1 MKNLILKI
9 LKFLVFLDNTYQAV
23 LLQYRQV
30 TVAVVRVKGL
40 RVKFQ
45 KRMQQLKMKIRI
57 LNQNQIIKKSL
68 RARVHILLRLVL
80 ANKNLNKRFK
90 VLKTLIILLN
100 NK

>member
-23 LLQYRQV
+23 LLQYRQI
-30 TVAVVRVKGL
+30 TIAVVRVKGL

-57 LNQNQIIKKSL
+57 LNQK
-68 RARVHILLRLVL
+68 
-80 ANKNLNKRFK
+80 
-90 VLKTLIILLN
+90 
-100 NK
+100 